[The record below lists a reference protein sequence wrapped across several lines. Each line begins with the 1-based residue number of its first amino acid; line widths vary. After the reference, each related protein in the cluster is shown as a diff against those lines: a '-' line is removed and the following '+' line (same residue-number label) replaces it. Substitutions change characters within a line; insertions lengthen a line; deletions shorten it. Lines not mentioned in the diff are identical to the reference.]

1 MDTTSPS
8 WQPNKAFIEA
18 SNMYDFMQWCN
29 KKNKLNCE
37 TYNALWQ
44 WSTDEIE
51 PFWNSIFQYFNFKHQ
66 GSSVPILQQSEKMI
80 DAQWFPNLSLN
91 YAEIVFDNATTE
103 SPAIVFKN
111 ENDKITEISW
121 QSLWQQCANMA
132 NEFKKLGLKKGDR
145 IAGLLSNTPEAV
157 VAFLAANSIGAI
169 WSCCSPDFG
178 TKSIIDRFEQIEPHI
193 FIAVNGYQYN
203 GRLYDKTAAISTIKN
218 TINTIKHTIVINSIT
233 TEYPLTDVLK
243 WEDLITR
250 ASTKLNFESIPFNHP
265 IWVLYSSGTTGKP
278 KAITHSTGGIIIEHL
293 KALSLHHNV
302 KKGDR
307 FFWYSTTGW
316 MMWNYGTSALLCGS
330 TLALFDGSPAYPTAD
345 ALWVFAEEAAV
356 THFGAGAGYYNYCL
370 KGGMDFSEN
379 NALKNIQSFGATGS
393 PLTVE
398 SFQWIKEKVNPNGWI
413 VSLSGGTDICS
424 GFVGGSPL
432 LPVYE
437 GEIQCRMLGVQL
449 KAYNE
454 EGIAVNNQLGEMVI
468 EKPMPSMPLYFW
480 NDTNKTKYSDSYYSM
495 YNNVWRH
502 GDWIK
507 ITNRESIIIY
517 GRSDATLNRGG
528 VRIGTSEV
536 YTAAESVDE
545 VKDALVVCI
554 DYADGTQYMP
564 LFLQL
569 KPGFEMNMAIKK
581 KVKTAIKSQFSPRH
595 LPDKIFE
602 VSAIPYTI
610 SGKKM
615 ETPIKKIL
623 SGVPIEKAATK
634 DAMRNPEVLSE
645 FAKFKK

>member
-1 MDTTSPS
+1 MNKTLPS
-8 WQPNKAFIEA
+8 WEPSSDFMKD
-18 SNMYDFMQWCN
+18 SNMYNFMQWCN
-29 KKNKLNCE
+29 QKHQMNCE
-37 TYNALWQ
+37 TYSDFWQ
-44 WSTDEIE
+44 WSTTELE
-51 PFWNSIFQYFNFKHQ
+51 SFWQSIVHFFELNYEGNII
-66 GSSVPILQQSEKMI
+66 PILQQKQKMI
-80 DAQWFPNLSLN
+80 DTEWFPNLSLN
-91 YAEIVFDNATTE
+91 YAENVFKEALST
-103 SPAIVFKN
+103 SPAIVFKD
-111 ENDKITEISW
+111 ENSDVIEITW
-121 QSLWQQCANMA
+121 QSLRQQCANIA
-132 NEFKKLGLKKGDR
+132 KQFKALGLKKGDR
-145 IAGLLSNTPEAV
+145 VVGLLSNTPDAV
-157 VAFLAANSIGAI
+157 IAFLAANSIGAI

-203 GRLYDKTAAISTIKN
+203 GRLYDTTEAVSKIKN
-218 TINTIKHTIVINSIT
+218 SIKSIKHTIVIDSIA
-233 TEYPLTDVLK
+233 TDSKIEGALK
-243 WEDLITR
+243 WEDLISQKAKSLT
-250 ASTKLNFESIPFNHP
+250 FEKVVFNHP

-278 KAITHSTGGIIIEHL
+278 KAITHSTGGIITEHL

-302 KKGDR
+302 KNGDR

-316 MMWNYGTSALLCGS
+316 MMWNYATSALLCGS
-330 TLALFDGSPAYPTAD
+330 TLAIFNGSPAYPTAD
-345 ALWVFAEEAAV
+345 ALWKFAEEANI

-370 KGGMDFSEN
+370 KGGIDLSDN
-379 NALKNIQSFGATGS
+379 VALKRIQSFGATGS
-393 PLTVE
+393 PLTAD

-454 EGIAVNNQLGEMVI
+454 EGVAIQNELGEMVI
-468 EKPMPSMPLYFW
+468 EKPMPSMPIYFW
-480 NDTNKTKYSDSYYSM
+480 NDKDKIRYNESYYSM
-495 YNNVWRH
+495 YTDVWRH

-507 ITNRESIIIY
+507 VTSNDTIIIY

-528 VRIGTSEV
+528 IRIGTSEI
-536 YTAAESVDE
+536 YTAAESVEE

-554 DYADGTQYMP
+554 DYEDGSQYMP
-564 LFLQL
+564 LFIQL
-569 KPGFEMNMAIKK
+569 KPGFELNMDVKK
-581 KVKTAIKSQFSPRH
+581 KVKKAIKSQFSPRH

-623 SGVPIEKAATK
+623 SGVPVEKAATK
-634 DAMRNPEVLSE
+634 DAMRNPEVLGE
-645 FAKFKK
+645 FAQFKK